1 MYLSWFLILR
11 GLLYYKQNLSYCPI
25 LPYVNTQEVRELV
38 GLVQINNKRL
48 IEEDT
53 IELGILVTRLE
64 MEAWG
69 GEEEKGGVLF
79 RLGLHLRQGH
89 SKHALESWQSLD
101 FLHKENLYTRQFAF
115 IIFICFQRNIGKCNA
130 HQVVFSDLTI

>member
-1 MYLSWFLILR
+1 MSKSSLCKHTESQ
-11 GLLYYKQNLSYCPI
+11 G
-25 LPYVNTQEVRELV
+25 V

-48 IEEDT
+48 IVEDT

-69 GEEEKGGVLF
+69 GEEEKGGMLF

-89 SKHALESWQSLD
+89 SKYALESWQSLD
-101 FLHKENLYTRQFAF
+101 FLHKENLYTRQFTF
-115 IIFICFQRNIGKCNA
+115 IIFICFQRNIGKYNA